1 MHERRRRPRI
11 RVRIPSQASGKF
23 HAPAGRIEAMDAR
36 IAELLGSTPI
46 FRKIPA
52 EDRARLVPHA
62 RVHDYRRGEQIF
74 SEGTPSDRF
83 YLIASGRVKVFKT
96 APSGKDVILEIFGA
110 GDPLG
115 AVAVYE
121 GWPFPAS
128 AVAIDDTT
136 CLTIPRSAF
145 FELLETYP
153 TLVRGLLL
161 GLTHRLIELTN
172 RLTELSGARVEPRLA
187 RLFLKLAGEV
197 GTPAHGGTFVP
208 APLSRQEL
216 ADLTGTTIETA
227 IRIMSRWGKQ
237 RIVLTEKDGFVL
249 LDLHTLEAIASA

>member
-1 MHERRRRPRI
+1 MDE
-11 RVRIPSQASGKF
+11 RIPQ
-23 HAPAGRIEAMDAR
+23 
-36 IAELLGSTPI
+36 LLQSMPI
-46 FRKIPA
+46 FRKLSPD
-52 EDRARLVPHA
+52 DRARLAPHA
-62 RVHDYRRGEQIF
+62 RVRDYVRGEQIF
-74 SEGTPSDRF
+74 VEGSPSDRF
-83 YLIASGRVKVFKT
+83 YAIASGRVKVFKMT
-96 APSGKDVILEIFGA
+96 PAGKDVILEIFSV

-128 AVAIDDTT
+128 AVALEDTT
-136 CLTIPRSAF
+136 CVTIERSQF
-145 FELLETYP
+145 FSLLESHP

-172 RLTELSGARVEPRLA
+172 RLAELTGGRVEPRFA

-197 GTPAHGGTFVP
+197 GRPAKGGTFIP
-208 APLSRQEL
+208 MPLSRQEL

-237 RIVLTEKDGFVL
+237 RLVLTEKDGFVVVDSKA
-249 LDLHTLEAIASA
+249 LDVLAAS